1 MPSKFPHPQL
11 YAVLA
16 LTFLMV
22 AVQPVTPAYASQLFI
37 QLPDG
42 RAMTLEVESS
52 DTIENV
58 KAKIMD
64 RTGIPPDQ
72 QMLYFNGLL
81 LEDGRTLSD
90 YNIQKEHTLLLAVR
104 DSEPE
109 PQAIFTMW
117 LLTRE
122 DGSYCTLIS
131 SLFPSVIAQRRFC
144 FPSRE
149 SAWQASNVPCAG
161 PVSTDGRWV
170 CDAALQ
176 DWLTSTHPII
186 P

>member
-1 MPSKFPHPQL
+1 MPSKFPHPQW
-11 YAVLA
+11 YAVLT

-22 AVQPVTPAYASQLFI
+22 AVQPAAPAYASQLFI

-42 RAMTLEVESS
+42 DVITLEVEAS

-64 RTGIPPDQ
+64 RTGILPDR
-72 QMLYFNGLL
+72 QMLFFNGRL

-90 YNIQKEHTLLLAVR
+90 YNIPREGTLLLVVR

-122 DGSYCTLIS
+122 DGSYCALIS
-131 SLFPSVIAQRRFC
+131 SSFPSVIAQHRFC
-144 FPSRE
+144 FPFQE
-149 SAWQASNVPCAG
+149 SAWQASNAPCAG
-161 PVSTDGRWV
+161 PVYTNGRWI
-170 CDAALQ
+170 CDAALE
-176 DWLTSTHPII
+176 DWLTSAHPHSQ
-186 P
+186 